1 MRKLNPDL
9 AHALAAEYV
18 VGTLKGRA
26 RQRFEA
32 IARADSSVASV
43 LGQWERGLT
52 PLVDNVP
59 PVEPPARLWKAI
71 EARIEPRG
79 TTANPGRM
87 FGFWRAF
94 GLLAGGVASVLMV
107 AFIYLATGPR
117 GEPVF
122 VAVLT
127 EASEPDPRMVVSMHS
142 PNLLRV
148 RVVHPWKMGPEQSLE
163 LWVIPKEGKPRSLG
177 LVANAATDTMIRID
191 PSDPRVQNARLLA
204 VTLEPAGGSPTSQP
218 TSKPVCTGMIAPV
231 RKI

>member
-1 MRKLNPDL
+1 MRKLDANL

-18 VGTLKGRA
+18 VGTLRGRA

-32 IARADSSVASV
+32 IARADSSVAAILS
-43 LGQWERGLT
+43 QWESSLT
-52 PLVDNVP
+52 ALVDDVP

-71 EARIEPRG
+71 EARIESRG
-79 TTANPGRM
+79 AAADPGRM
-87 FGFWRAF
+87 LGFWRAF
-94 GLLAGGVASVLMV
+94 GLLAGGVATVLMV
-107 AFIYLATGPR
+107 AFVYISTGPR
-117 GEPVF
+117 GEPLF

-127 EASEPDPRMVVSMHS
+127 QPSEPDPRMVVSMHA

-177 LVANAATDTMIRID
+177 LVANAATDTMIRVD
-191 PSDPRVQNARLLA
+191 PGDPRVQGAQRLA
-204 VTLEPAGGSPTSQP
+204 VTMEPAGGSPTSQP